1 MSQRK
6 LTSKQQVFLDALLME
21 EVLGDIRLAMSIAGY
36 SQSTKVVDLAKQLRA
51 EIREASE
58 VLLALHAPKAVC
70 SILQVL
76 EEPTALGARN
86 TITAAKEILD
96 RVGINSKTALEFST
110 ATGTP
115 VFILPPK
122 SGLNDT

>member
-1 MSQRK
+1 MSPRK

-96 RVGINSKTALEFST
+96 RVGINSKTALEVST
-110 ATGTP
+110 AAATP
-115 VFILPPK
+115 VLMLPPK
-122 SGLNDT
+122 TN